1 MNALRAFGSEFFGC
15 WHVSPPAIVMPSPN
29 APLCMVCFVRE
40 KEPSLP
46 FAALSIIALEMN
58 VETVKVLTEKDG
70 LQRQADVM
78 LLACSECLSTC
89 VAAPGESLGRGLEPW
104 HCLVC
109 DHPEGGD
116 LAALSEDFV
125 ARRALSHGL
134 SPPDD
139 AHAQMVCCARCLPRL
154 RPKAIRKAATS
165 S

>member
-1 MNALRAFGSEFFGC
+1 M
-15 WHVSPPAIVMPSPN
+15 SPPAIVMPSPN
-29 APLCMVCFVRE
+29 APLCMVCFLCE

-58 VETVKVLTEKDG
+58 VETVKVLTENDG
-70 LQRQADVM
+70 FRHQADAM
-78 LLACSECLSTC
+78 LVACSDCLAAC
-89 VAAPGESLGRGLEPW
+89 VAAPGASLGLEPW

-125 ARRALSHGL
+125 ARRALSQGL